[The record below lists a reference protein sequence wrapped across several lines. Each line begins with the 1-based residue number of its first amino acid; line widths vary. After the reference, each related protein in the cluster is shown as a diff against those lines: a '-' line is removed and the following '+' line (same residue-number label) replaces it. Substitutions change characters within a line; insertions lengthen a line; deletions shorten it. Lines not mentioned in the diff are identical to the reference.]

1 MNMKNLVAK
10 HARTFNKSSVQKD
23 RKNTYA
29 RKPKHVKQ
37 GF

>member
-1 MNMKNLVAK
+1 MNNLVAK
-10 HARTFNKSSVQKD
+10 HAGKYNKSSVQKD